1 MACTITSF
9 QRILLA
15 TLTAALVQT
24 TALAQETFKGVI
36 VAKQVGKVSSQ
47 LTGERSVRVEELNV
61 RVGDRVKK
69 GDIIAK
75 LSTEQLEADRKVAEG
90 ALAEAKALVTVAESR
105 ITGAKLVLGRQER
118 LRKSTSFQ
126 RSAFED
132 AEVALRSA
140 EASLRSARGVAAQR
154 QAEVERIAL
163 EIRLAN
169 IVAPYDGIITSINAN
184 VGAAVTQRNPDLV
197 EMLDLSRVEI
207 EISVPTAKLALFTV
221 GKTVKFDTD
230 TGSQGQAKVR
240 TIMSVLAKN
249 KRDRV
254 IRMTLV
260 APGQLKTI
268 HDQEGVTVSVGE

>member
-1 MACTITSF
+1 MNAFVGERLSIITSKA
-9 QRILLA
+9 QTTRHRILGIVNGDDFQMILSDTPGIIKPA
-15 TLTAALVQT
+15 YQL
-24 TALAQETFKGVI
+24 QESMMDF
-36 VAKQVGKVSSQ
+36 
-47 LTGERSVRVEELNV
+47 
-61 RVGDRVKK
+61 VK
-69 GDIIAK
+69 
-75 LSTEQLEADRKVAEG
+75 
-90 ALAEAKALVTVAESR
+90 
-105 ITGAKLVLGRQER
+105 
-118 LRKSTSFQ
+118 
-126 RSAFED
+126 SAFED

-140 EASLRSARGVAAQR
+140 EASLRSSRGVAAQR